1 MGLLC
6 RAGTFRL
13 LLMGLGNFA
22 RIEEIIMTKR
32 NFEKSVRTL
41 KRIRDT
47 YYSQLDISVVTELNA
62 VIAELEKA
70 DSQLNAQAGFGLA
83 RASGFRPCH
92 TSSQQYSG
100 LDEMMNSAKAQQAH

>member
-22 RIEEIIMTKR
+22 RIEEIIMTTR

-41 KRIRDT
+41 KSLRDT

-70 DSQLNAQAGFGLA
+70 DDQLDAKRKQDLGLHA
-83 RASGFRPCH
+83 LQVIGIVIRLV
-92 TSSQQYSG
+92 TNIY
-100 LDEMMNSAKAQQAH
+100 DWMK

>member
-22 RIEEIIMTKR
+22 RIEEIIMNKR

-41 KRIRDT
+41 KSLRDM

-62 VIAELEKA
+62 VIVELEKA
-70 DSQLNAQAGFGLA
+70 DSQLNIERKQNLGL
-83 RASGFRPCH
+83 RALQVIGVVISLVSNIRD
-92 TSSQQYSG
+92 
-100 LDEMMNSAKAQQAH
+100 LMK

>member
-22 RIEEIIMTKR
+22 RIEEIIMTYR

-41 KRIRDT
+41 KNLRDM

-70 DSQLNAQAGFGLA
+70 DSQLNTGRKQDLGL
-83 RASGFRPCH
+83 RALQVIGGIISLVSNIRD
-92 TSSQQYSG
+92 
-100 LDEMMNSAKAQQAH
+100 LMK

>member
-22 RIEEIIMTKR
+22 RIEEIIMTTR

-41 KRIRDT
+41 KSLRDT

-70 DSQLNAQAGFGLA
+70 DNQLDAKRKQDLGL
-83 RASGFRPCH
+83 RALQVIGIVIRLVSNI
-92 TSSQQYSG
+92 Y
-100 LDEMMNSAKAQQAH
+100 DWMK

>member
-13 LLMGLGNFA
+13 LLMGLGNSA
-22 RIEEIIMTKR
+22 RIEEIIMNKR

-41 KRIRDT
+41 KSFRDM

-62 VIAELEKA
+62 VIVELEKA
-70 DSQLNAQAGFGLA
+70 DSQLNIERKGKLGL
-83 RASGFRPCH
+83 RALQVIGVVISLVSNIRD
-92 TSSQQYSG
+92 
-100 LDEMMNSAKAQQAH
+100 LMK